1 MYSVQV
7 LRRIDACMV
16 ALPPSVFLD
25 LKEAQAAMRECNEDE
40 VRIVTATRTGTRI
53 AISSGAEVW
62 TDCLT

>member
-1 MYSVQV
+1 MYSLQV
-7 LRRIDACMV
+7 LRRIDDYMV
-16 ALPPSVFLD
+16 ALPPSVFVE
-25 LKEAQAAMRECNEDE
+25 LKDAQAAMRECNEDE